1 MHAAFSTSTGVDCN
15 TKAVTMDDK
24 RIKLHLWDTSG
35 KERYLSVTTAY
46 YPGADMVMFVYDIT
60 NSRSYKNLT
69 HWMEQA
75 KMNASTRNRTTMIVG
90 NKTDLEHL
98 RVVSTERGK
107 QFAQGVQAMFA
118 EVSAKSGENVKMAIM
133 SLVREAMS
141 KTQCR
146 GHKKEDDTIQ
156 PNHKTCAQ
164 SVSFGNIN

>member
-35 KERYLSVTTAY
+35 KQRYLSVTTAY
-46 YPGADMVMFVYDIT
+46 YPGADMVMFVYDVT
-60 NSRSYKNLT
+60 NPRSYKNLT

-146 GHKKEDDTIQ
+146 RHKKEDNTIQ